1 MTTLRNALQNALET
15 TNTDAELAEALLR
28 GTAMSEA
35 LSVAA
40 VTDDDLQAQL
50 GYTKPTLRAQ
60 LSKARRQ
67 LSSTFPLPVIEGR
80 WWLASDITD
89 YRADH
94 ARSNTGSTAADDAS

>member
-1 MTTLRNALQNALET
+1 MTTLRDALQHALET
-15 TNTDAELAEALLR
+15 TSTDAELAEALLR
-28 GTAMSEA
+28 GTVISEA

-94 ARSNTGSTAADDAS
+94 ARPATPAAAADHGS

>member
-1 MTTLRNALQNALET
+1 MTTLRDALQHALKT
-15 TNTDAELAEALLR
+15 TSTDAELGEALLR
-28 GTAMSEA
+28 GNAISEA
-35 LSVAA
+35 LSVAG

-89 YRADH
+89 YRADY
-94 ARSNTGSTAADDAS
+94 ARTTTTATAADHAS